1 MPKESI
7 DAFLMACRNTPHATT
22 GIAPATMMLG
32 RRLNTIFDNIKPNTE
47 SRVEPRLAA
56 ARDRKGSEKKMSTFD
71 EDQPIQFKED
81 KASPWGSGK
90 LVAINGP
97 VSYGVQDDNGRE
109 RRCNTDFIREKE
121 SSSAEENEKV
131 THIDLDSN
139 QKSHYQ
145 TVQWNTLKMNRSHHV
160 EVHGPGVDLFYHTIR
175 T

>member
-1 MPKESI
+1 MSKESI
-7 DAFLMACRNTPHATT
+7 NAFLMACRNTPHATT
-22 GIAPATMMLG
+22 GIAPATMML
-32 RRLNTIFDNIKPNTE
+32 KPNTE

-109 RRCNTDFIREKE
+109 RRGERKSDTHRPGFE
-121 SSSAEENEKV
+121 SEV
-131 THIDLDSN
+131 TLPDSPVEHIEDESVPPRRSTWTRRRPVLPYDSYLR
-139 QKSHYQ
+139 KGE
-145 TVQWNTLKMNRSHHV
+145 M
-160 EVHGPGVDLFYHTIR
+160 
-175 T
+175 